1 MSIVKGMICIE
12 IVKIQ
17 PREYKIDTLAIKIMD
32 NKIKY
37 FDKLAKNLNTYLS
50 RYINPWINIL
60 EIRMTNWISGISRIK
75 YWIIYDNNVK

>member
-1 MSIVKGMICIE
+1 MSIVKGTICIE

-17 PREYKIDTLAIKIMD
+17 LKEYKIDTPAIKMME

-50 RYINPWINIL
+50 RYINP
-60 EIRMTNWISGISRIK
+60 
-75 YWIIYDNNVK
+75 